1 MSDRRGVIFIIFD
14 LPVQTVN
21 ERRQYAKFRKS
32 ILRSGYVFF
41 QKSVYVKLLRNI
53 SSADNEI
60 QKIDDLA
67 PDAGE
72 IQTITMNLNVFRTLH
87 AVRGVEFHLS
97 DFADD
102 VVIWGKDSNLDMMIE
117 DEELVRLFGK
127 PE

>member
-21 ERRQYAKFRKS
+21 ERHQYAKFRKS

-87 AVRGVEFHLS
+87 AVRGAEFHLS

-102 VVIWGKDSNLDMMIE
+102 VVIWGKESNLDMMIE
-117 DEELVRLFGK
+117 DEELVRLFG
-127 PE
+127 

>member
-87 AVRGVEFHLS
+87 AVRGAEFHLS